1 MPLSLKHIDD
11 YIHALLTN
19 AESLIEEAAILF
31 QNGFY
36 ARAFTLSHIAR
47 EELSKCLMLHSAG
60 VKKLAEHPVDE
71 KKLMARL
78 RDHKAKLT
86 AEHVQTSVIIA
97 ALGATNH
104 GIELLQSSSILTEH
118 RNNRKN
124 TSLYVGLKDEVVS
137 TPTEQFSSEQ
147 ASRNIALATDALTY
161 QKNSNKLMGKLS
173 ERKPISIP
181 RIEPGDINIE
191 SMTELLEELAK
202 AMKPIIDKG

>member
-19 AESLIEEAAILF
+19 AESLIEEVAILF

-60 VKKLAEHPVDE
+60 VKKLAGHPVDE

>member
-1 MPLSLKHIDD
+1 MPLSLEHIDD

-31 QNGFY
+31 QYGSY

-60 VKKLAEHPVDE
+60 VRKLAGHPVDE

-97 ALGATNH
+97 ALGETNQ
-104 GIELLQSSSILTEH
+104 GIELLQSSSRLTEH

-124 TSLYVGLKDEVVS
+124 ASLYVGLKDEVVS
-137 TPTEQFSSEQ
+137 TPTEQFSSGQ

-161 QKNSNKLMGKLS
+161 QKNSNKQMGKLS

-181 RIEPGDINIE
+181 RIEPGDIKIE